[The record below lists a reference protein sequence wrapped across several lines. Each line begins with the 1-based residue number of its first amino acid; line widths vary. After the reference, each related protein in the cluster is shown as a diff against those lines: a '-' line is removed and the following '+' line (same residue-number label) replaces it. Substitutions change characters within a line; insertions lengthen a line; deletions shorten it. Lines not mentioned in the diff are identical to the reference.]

1 MKSTRF
7 LVIPVILFFAVISS
21 VNAQSEKRDHRNF
34 TEIGFGVAGDLY
46 VKTGPE
52 FSVKLEGDSDLL
64 SRVITEVRG
73 TRLVFR
79 TENFRWSGN
88 QKLTAYVTMPSVEG
102 LSLSGSG
109 KIYVESPLSGS
120 ALDLAISGSG
130 TLIAGDFNYDKL
142 NGSISGSGTFKLT
155 GKGKINTAGISISG
169 SGGFDAPTLEIATLD
184 ARISGSG
191 SCDCFVTG
199 RLVASISGSGDIYYS
214 VNPKMDVRSSGSG
227 KVRSK

>member
-7 LVIPVILFFAVISS
+7 LIAAVVMAFALTSS
-21 VNAQSEKRDHRNF
+21 VYAQKETREHRGF

-46 VKTGPE
+46 VKTGAQ
-52 FSVKLEGDSDLL
+52 FSVVLEGDNDLL
-64 SRVITEVRG
+64 RRVVTEVRG
-73 TRLVFR
+73 NRLIFK

-130 TLIAGDFNYDKL
+130 KLITGDLNYDKL
-142 NGSISGSGTFKLT
+142 NCSISGSGSFDLT

-169 SGGFDAPTLEIATLD
+169 SGGYDAPTLELATLD

-191 SCDCFVTG
+191 SCDCFVTE

-214 VNPKMDVRSSGSG
+214 GNPKMDIRSSGSG

>member
-7 LVIPVILFFAVISS
+7 LIAAVVVLIAATSS

-46 VKTGPE
+46 VRIGSE
-52 FSVKLEGDSDLL
+52 YSVVLEGDSDLL
-64 SRVITEVRG
+64 SRVITEVKG
-73 TRLVFR
+73 KRLIFK

-88 QKLTAYVTMPSVEG
+88 QKLTAYVTLPSVEG

-109 KIYVESPLSGS
+109 KINVESPLTGS

-130 TLIAGDFNYDKL
+130 RLIAGDLNYDKL
-142 NGSISGSGTFKLT
+142 NCSISGSGSFDLT

-169 SGGFDAPTLEIATLD
+169 SGGYDAPALELVTLD

-191 SCDCFVTG
+191 SCDCFVTE

-214 VNPKMDVRSSGSG
+214 GNPRMDIRSSGSG